1 MLELRRAAQRG
12 HANHGWLESYHTFSF
27 ADYYDPAFIGF
38 GPLRVINEDRVQP
51 CEISVPMPQ
60 PYSSERYKLPRK
72 ASRWGAM
79 SVHGRPRFA
88 KRSVDDDSKVS
99 IAPVHPDFR
108 LRHGRC
114 P

>member
-27 ADYYDPAFIGF
+27 ADYYDPAFMGF

-79 SVHGRPRFA
+79 SAMGRKQPTMYA
-88 KRSVDDDSKVS
+88 LAEEKAVND
-99 IAPVHPDFR
+99 
-108 LRHGRC
+108 
-114 P
+114 

>member
-27 ADYYDPAFIGF
+27 ADYYDPAFMGF

-72 ASRWGAM
+72 DLVGARQILSVRFRAMAM
-79 SVHGRPRFA
+79 SAMGR
-88 KRSVDDDSKVS
+88 KRK
-99 IAPVHPDFR
+99 
-108 LRHGRC
+108 
-114 P
+114 